1 MKIINL
7 RGHHLLCLQGYQG
20 YGYDQKFKENMDKIF
35 NSIKEDVTIKLIN
48 DIDDLCSYCPNLEEC
63 KDIEKKDD
71 ELIKIANLEINK
83 EYSSKELFKIVN
95 KNIKTKNDLE
105 IICKNC
111 QWTEKCI
118 YYNKLK
124 G

>member
-105 IICKNC
+105 LICENC
-111 QWTEKCI
+111 QWMEKCI